1 MHADPGMR
9 TIILPLT
16 ILTALPAAA
25 LADPIK
31 THHPTA
37 PLEVSSPAFKNNE
50 AIPAEYTCE
59 GSSTAPPLAWSHV
72 PAAAKS
78 IAILVDDPDAPKGT
92 FTHWL
97 VTGIPPTTTS
107 LDKGGELPAG
117 AMASKNGKGESGYA
131 APCPPS
137 GRHRYH
143 FDVFALDIAKPTAT
157 SRADFL
163 SEINGH
169 IVAKGEL
176 IGTVQKRR

>member
-1 MHADPGMR
+1 MR
-9 TIILPLT
+9 TL
-16 ILTALPAAA
+16 ILTVLAALPAAA
-25 LADPIK
+25 LADPPK
-31 THHPTA
+31 MT
-37 PLEVSSPAFKNNE
+37 PLDVTSTAFKNND

-59 GSSTAPPLAWSHV
+59 GGGTAPPLTWSRV
-72 PAAAKS
+72 PSAAKS

-117 AMASKNGKGESGYA
+117 AMASKNGKGEAGYT
-131 APCPPS
+131 APCPPT
-137 GRHRYH
+137 GRHRYR
-143 FDVFALDIAKPTAT
+143 FDVFALDIAAPKAT

-163 SEINGH
+163 TEINGH

-176 IGTVQKRR
+176 VGTYQKRR

>member
-1 MHADPGMR
+1 MR
-9 TIILPLT
+9 TLLLPLT
-16 ILTALPAAA
+16 LVAALPAAA

-31 THHPTA
+31 SAQPTA
-37 PLEVSSPAFKNNE
+37 PLEVSSPAFKDN
-50 AIPAEYTCE
+50 APIPADYTCE
-59 GSSTAPPLAWSHV
+59 GAGTAPPLAWSRV
-72 PAAAKS
+72 PPATKS

-107 LDKGGELPAG
+107 LDRGGELPAG
-117 AMASKNGKGESGYA
+117 AMASKNGKGETGYT

-143 FDVFALDIAKPTAT
+143 FDVFALDIAKPPAT

-163 SEINGH
+163 AAINGH
-169 IVAKGEL
+169 IIAKGEL
-176 IGTVQKRR
+176 VGTVQKPR